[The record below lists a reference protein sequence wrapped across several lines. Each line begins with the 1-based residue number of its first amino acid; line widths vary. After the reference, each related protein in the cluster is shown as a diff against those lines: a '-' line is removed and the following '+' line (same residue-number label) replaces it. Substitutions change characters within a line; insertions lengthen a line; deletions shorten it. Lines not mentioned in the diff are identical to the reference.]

1 MQVRPATA
9 EDHDWV
15 EAFLVT
21 NNADQVARREELVD
35 ALRYTALIAEGDTGL
50 VGVLTYVLDGQA
62 CEVLTLHATVS
73 WQGVGTALLEVVERI
88 ARAAGCQRL
97 WLITTNDNIDAIR
110 FYQRRGFRMAALNVG
125 AVTESRMRFKPGI
138 PDIGDYG
145 IPIRDEIEFEK
156 QI

>member
-9 EDHDWV
+9 EDHDRV
-15 EAFLVT
+15 EAFLVA
-21 NNADQVARREELVD
+21 NNADQAARRGELVD
-35 ALRYTALIAEGDTGL
+35 AARLSALIAEGDDGL

-62 CEVLTLHATVS
+62 CEVLTLHAAVS
-73 WQGVGTALLEVVERI
+73 WRGIGTALLEAVERI

-110 FYQRRGFRMAALNVG
+110 FYQRRVLPDGRPPHRCSHQ
-125 AVTESRMRFKPGI
+125 SRRRLKPGI
-138 PDIGDYG
+138 PDIGDYR

-156 QI
+156 QL